1 MPSPNPL
8 SHPPRPALTSKAALR
23 GLLRLAPLP
32 PGLWFSWR
40 REAEE
45 LRGQQERAAWAL
57 TPRSRPASQRLGQRL
72 HFPVIVASDGVT
84 RLQTLAFQGLQQ
96 QGSLPLTGPEGLWGV
111 GVAASSSCSS
121 LMRHVSMFGVFPA
134 SRPCTGWIEMGW
146 WTVSVEEEGGGGPG
160 VLTAR
165 RDETLEARFVRH
177 VLPTTYRVT
186 SASLPP
192 SSLFG

>member
-32 PGLWFSWR
+32 PGLWFSRR

-45 LRGQQERAAWAL
+45 LTGRQERAARAL

-96 QGSLPLTGPEGLWGV
+96 QGSHP
-111 GVAASSSCSS
+111 
-121 LMRHVSMFGVFPA
+121 
-134 SRPCTGWIEMGW
+134 
-146 WTVSVEEEGGGGPG
+146 
-160 VLTAR
+160 
-165 RDETLEARFVRH
+165 
-177 VLPTTYRVT
+177 
-186 SASLPP
+186 
-192 SSLFG
+192 

>member
-32 PGLWFSWR
+32 PGLWFSRR

-45 LRGQQERAAWAL
+45 LRGRQERAAQAL
-57 TPRSRPASQRLGQRL
+57 TPRSRPASQRLGQRLGQRL

-96 QGSLPLTGPEGLWGV
+96 QGSHP
-111 GVAASSSCSS
+111 
-121 LMRHVSMFGVFPA
+121 
-134 SRPCTGWIEMGW
+134 
-146 WTVSVEEEGGGGPG
+146 
-160 VLTAR
+160 
-165 RDETLEARFVRH
+165 
-177 VLPTTYRVT
+177 
-186 SASLPP
+186 
-192 SSLFG
+192 

>member
-32 PGLWFSWR
+32 PGLWFSRR

-45 LRGQQERAAWAL
+45 LRGRQERAAWAL
-57 TPRSRPASQRLGQRL
+57 TPRSRPASQRRGQRL

-96 QGSLPLTGPEGLWGV
+96 QGSYP
-111 GVAASSSCSS
+111 
-121 LMRHVSMFGVFPA
+121 
-134 SRPCTGWIEMGW
+134 
-146 WTVSVEEEGGGGPG
+146 
-160 VLTAR
+160 
-165 RDETLEARFVRH
+165 
-177 VLPTTYRVT
+177 
-186 SASLPP
+186 
-192 SSLFG
+192 